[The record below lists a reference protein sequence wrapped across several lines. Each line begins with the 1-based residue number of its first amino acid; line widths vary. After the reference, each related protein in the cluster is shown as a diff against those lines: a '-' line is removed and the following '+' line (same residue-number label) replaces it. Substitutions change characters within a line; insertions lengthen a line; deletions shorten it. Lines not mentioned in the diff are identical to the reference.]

1 MDNDGVL
8 THDFDRRCED
18 IEKDNVLEGY
28 AALCPEFELRQSYFN
43 QLFTG
48 TQFEVK
54 MAKSQFSKKYF
65 DRSGTHFYNLSYTT
79 NDSTQDETYNIMAIG
94 DNVKALKGKK
104 QLFSARAGE
113 AEEAWRVSYYNYTN
127 KSSNARNLLRGSW
140 GPYIGLEGYN
150 TNKMSLID
158 IKIPNYEENLLDT
171 YFEIRY
177 EDSSAFYAICNRMLW
192 DDLDEDENTMIAKNL
207 FRGDC
212 YIGNYTHRM
221 CRNFQDSSAPINDDI
236 VDQMSWKDNYTIG
249 DSEKMVKSIEVML
262 MLLRWDTGLL

>member
-94 DNVKALKGKK
+94 DNVKALRVRNNYLVLELEKQKK
-104 QLFSARAGE
+104 HGE
-113 AEEAWRVSYYNYTN
+113 FLTTTTLIS
-127 KSSNARNLLRGSW
+127 LLMQGI
-140 GPYIGLEGYN
+140 Y
-150 TNKMSLID
+150 
-158 IKIPNYEENLLDT
+158 
-171 YFEIRY
+171 
-177 EDSSAFYAICNRMLW
+177 
-192 DDLDEDENTMIAKNL
+192 
-207 FRGDC
+207 
-212 YIGNYTHRM
+212 
-221 CRNFQDSSAPINDDI
+221 
-236 VDQMSWKDNYTIG
+236 
-249 DSEKMVKSIEVML
+249 
-262 MLLRWDTGLL
+262 